1 MGAAGVGGGLVVVL
15 SHSLSEVSS
24 VFCFDVE
31 FFFDVLITE
40 EKPNFRFVLK
50 GCQLTSIWDQLESC
64 V

>member
-1 MGAAGVGGGLVVVL
+1 MGAAGVGGTCGFVT
-15 SHSLSEVSS
+15 LSEVSS

-40 EKPNFRFVLK
+40 EKPIFRFVLK